1 VGDCYVV
8 VACLQIEAL
17 FAVGLDAQ
25 IEKTAGNVK
34 QWAPKESLIR
44 RISETQIDNT

>member
-17 FAVGLDAQ
+17 FAVDLYAQ
-25 IEKTAGNVK
+25 IEKIADDSSSGR
-34 QWAPKESLIR
+34 PKDL
-44 RISETQIDNT
+44 